1 MDPHTTKT
9 LIYWTLTCGSV
20 LLQLAAAYLTRP

>member
-9 LIYWTLTCGSV
+9 LLYWTLTGGSL
-20 LLQLAAAYLTRP
+20 LLQLAAAYIARP